1 MKALRMIAPLA
12 LCVALLAPVADA
24 QQRDGTLPRL
34 SPNASTS
41 FTVGVTN
48 ISVIY
53 GAPSVRDRTIFG
65 DLVPYGE
72 VWRTGANEATAVT
85 FSTDV
90 IVGGQSLPA
99 GTYGLFT
106 VPGEDAWEVVF
117 NLAPE
122 QWGAYQY
129 TDERDALRVSVT
141 PERTDHRET
150 LTFAF
155 ENYTSG
161 GERDGVDL
169 VLYWERARVPV
180 RIETDTD
187 VHVTRLGD
195 RAAEDD
201 DWRRPYTYARYAL
214 QTGRHMDRALTWADA
229 AVARSESY
237 ATLSLRA
244 RIEAAG
250 GDREAAAQTGE
261 RALSLAAGMEQPP
274 QDVDVFRQEV
284 ATWREGG

>member
-1 MKALRMIAPLA
+1 MKALRIIAPLA
-12 LCVALLAPVADA
+12 LCLALLAPHVHA

-48 ISVIY
+48 ISVLY

-90 IVGGQSLPA
+90 IVEGQPLPA

-106 VPGEDAWEVVF
+106 VPGEATWSILF
-117 NLAPE
+117 NLAPD

-129 TDERDALRVSVT
+129 SEERDALRVDVT

-150 LTFAF
+150 LTFSFA
-155 ENYTSG
+155 NYSSNAD
-161 GERDGVDL
+161 RDGVDL
-169 VLYWERARVPV
+169 VLHWENVRVPI

-187 VHVTRLGD
+187 VHVARLGD

-201 DWRRPYTYARYAL
+201 DWRRPFNYARYAL
-214 QTGRHMDRALTWADA
+214 QTGRHMDRALAWSDA
-229 AVARSESY
+229 AVARHESY
-237 ATLSLRA
+237 ATLALRA

-250 GDREAAAQTGE
+250 GDHEAAAQTGE
-261 RALSLAAGMEQPP
+261 RALTLAAGLESPP
-274 QDVDVFRQEV
+274 QDIDVFRQEV
-284 ATWREGG
+284 SAWRDGG